1 MIELTQIEKD
11 KIRFL
16 KTNKL
21 FNPIKLS
28 NILRRFGNK
37 DSRENFNFSLDCLI
51 TKIIQEAI
59 EKCSDMDL
67 PFYVFNAFTF
77 TEMLKTSDLSEEY
90 NGANIDVKVVN
101 FIKNSYSEDYLVKYK
116 VIGLDRTFRAFI
128 TLNGSF
134 IPLHRVVKV
143 NGKPFNMN
151 DIINANPD
159 KFTPKFR
166 KEILKEPLYEFLT
179 RKKIRTIYE
188 LFLKN

>member
-90 NGANIDVKVVN
+90 NGANVEVKVVN